1 MKIPYNL
8 GQKVVDIFT
17 KLSKIVFS
25 MECFTTDV
33 WQFFTKKGQNLAFG
47 WLAGYS
53 PPNPSKSFGNWRGNS
68 YIHFLVIII

>member
-17 KLSKIVFS
+17 KLNKIVFS

-33 WQFFTKKGQNLAFG
+33 LQFFTKKGQNLAFG
-47 WLAGYS
+47 
-53 PPNPSKSFGNWRGNS
+53 
-68 YIHFLVIII
+68 